1 MSHEPANHGAAKLR
15 LRTLLGRLSETRAV
29 WPLLALALILIV
41 DGVLTPGFFT
51 IRIVEGHL
59 FGSLIDVLYRAMPTA
74 VVALGMAVVIG
85 TKGIDLSVGAVIAIC
100 GATITWRLHM
110 GDPPLVVLAAALA
123 AGLLCG
129 LWNGLLVAILDIQPI
144 VATLILMVSGRGIA
158 QMINL
163 LYGGTDPSFTSDFFA
178 AISTGHL
185 AMLPSRLFVG
195 AGIFVVLW
203 VLMRRTAFGL
213 FVEAVG
219 GNSAAADLAGIDAR
233 MIKLAAYLVCGL
245 CAGFAGVVIAAD
257 THTSDPVSA
266 GLYIELDAI
275 LAVVIGGGS
284 LAGGRV
290 YLGLT
295 VLGALIIQSLTT
307 SILMSGVPPE
317 YNLVVKAVVVL
328 IVLLLQSRK
337 IRVLMLRGVSSPGA
351 GSP

>member
-1 MSHEPANHGAAKLR
+1 MSRERANPAAATVRRSARLDR
-15 LRTLLGRLSETRAV
+15 LRAGRAV
-29 WPLLALALILIV
+29 WPLLALTLILVV
-41 DGVLTPGFFT
+41 DGLITRGFFSV
-51 IRIVEGHL
+51 RIVEGHL
-59 FGSLIDVLYRAMPTA
+59 FGSLIDILYRSMPTA

-85 TKGIDLSVGAVIAIC
+85 TKGIDLSVGAVIAIS
-100 GATITWRLHM
+100 GATIAWRLHL
-110 GDPPLVVLAAALA
+110 GDPPLVVLAFALA
-123 AGLLCG
+123 AALLCG

-185 AMLPSRLFVG
+185 MMLPSRLFVG
-195 AGIFVVLW
+195 AGIFALAW
-203 VLMRRTAFGL
+203 LLLRRTAFGL

-219 GNSAAADLAGIDAR
+219 GNAAAADLAGIDAR
-233 MIKLAAYLVCGL
+233 KVKLAAYLVCGL
-245 CAGFAGVVIAAD
+245 CAGLAGVVITAD

-328 IVLLLQSRK
+328 IVLLLQSGK
-337 IRVLMLRGVSSPGA
+337 IRAELSRAMSLPGA
-351 GSP
+351 RAP

>member
-1 MSHEPANHGAAKLR
+1 MSREHTNSVGLTAYPRAVLVR
-15 LRTLLGRLSETRAV
+15 LGEKRAV
-29 WPLLALALILIV
+29 WPLLALALILVV
-41 DGVLTPGFFT
+41 DGFISPEFFS

-59 FGSLIDVLYRAMPTA
+59 FGSLVDVVYRSMPTA

-100 GATITWRLHM
+100 GAMITWRLHM
-110 GDPPLVVLAAALA
+110 GDPPLIVLGAALA
-123 AGLLCG
+123 AALLCG
-129 LWNGLLVAILDIQPI
+129 LWNGLLVALLDIQPI

-163 LYGGTDPSFTSDFFA
+163 LYGGTDPSFSSDFFA

-195 AGIFVVLW
+195 AGIFALLW
-203 VLMRRTAFGL
+203 LLMRRTAFGL

-219 GNSAAADLAGIDAR
+219 GNAAAADLAGIDAK
-233 MIKLAAYLVCGL
+233 MIKLAAYLVSGL
-245 CAGFAGVVIAAD
+245 CAGLAGVVITAD

-295 VLGALIIQSLTT
+295 LLGALIIQSLTT

-317 YNLVVKAVVVL
+317 YNLVVKALVVL
-328 IVLLLQSRK
+328 IVLLLQSHKFRAR
-337 IRVLMLRGVSSPGA
+337 IRRSARPA
-351 GSP
+351 GKRLP

>member
-1 MSHEPANHGAAKLR
+1 MSNRSAVPPR
-15 LRTLLGRLSETRAV
+15 LREMRGL
-29 WPLLALALILIV
+29 WPLFALALILTV
-41 DGVLTPGFFT
+41 DAVIIPGFFT
-51 IRIVEGHL
+51 IRIIEGHL
-59 FGSLIDVLYRAMPTA
+59 FGGLIDVVYRSIPIA

-100 GATITWRLHM
+100 GAMIAWRLHT
-110 GDPPLVVLAAALA
+110 DDPPPLVLALALA
-123 AGLLCG
+123 ASLLCG
-129 LWNGLLVAILDIQPI
+129 LWNSLLVAVLDIQPI

-163 LYGGTDPSFTSDFFA
+163 LYGGTDPSFSSDFFA
-178 AISTGHL
+178 AMSTGHL

-195 AGIFVVLW
+195 AGIFVMLW

-219 GNSAAADLAGIDAR
+219 GNADAAALVGVNAR

-245 CAGFAGVVIAAD
+245 CAGVSGVIITAD

-295 VLGALIIQSLTT
+295 VLGALVIQSLTT

-317 YNLVVKAVVVL
+317 YNLVVKAVVIL
-328 IVLLLQSRK
+328 TVLLLQSQK
-337 IRVLMLRGVSSPGA
+337 IRSYVSPVAPTPGA
-351 GSP
+351 GS

>member
-1 MSHEPANHGAAKLR
+1 MSGDRANPAGATVHLR
-15 LRTLLGRLSETRAV
+15 ALLGRLKEGRAV

-41 DGVLTPGFFT
+41 DGFITPGFFA

-59 FGSLIDVLYRAMPTA
+59 FGSFIDVLYRSMPTA

-100 GATITWRLHM
+100 GATIAWRLHM
-110 GDPPLVVLAAALA
+110 GDPPLVVLGVALA
-123 AGLLCG
+123 ATMLCG

-195 AGIFVVLW
+195 VGIFALAW

-219 GNSAAADLAGIDAR
+219 GNAAAADLAGIDAR
-233 MIKLAAYLVCGL
+233 MVKLAAYLVSGL
-245 CAGFAGVVIAAD
+245 CAGLAGVVITAD

-328 IVLLLQSRK
+328 IVLLLQSGK
-337 IRVLMLRGVSSPGA
+337 IRTLLSRAVSLPGA